1 MPLVTIKNLHK
12 QFENKTILKGIN
24 FSIAKGEFV
33 AIMGPS
39 GIGKTTF
46 LNILLGLDKAFD
58 GEFTVHTEKMAAVF
72 QEDRLLPWL
81 SIYDNLRIVNPY
93 VDYKKIKELL
103 ELMHLNDFA
112 KFPPPKL
119 SGGMKQRASIA
130 RALYYNA
137 DLIVMDEPLKS
148 TDKQL
153 SNQILHY
160 LKTQLKKENKSLIM
174 ITHDVSNAV
183 EISDYIYI
191 LDGKPASFIDRLEV
205 NENNKDEIAKRLD
218 KYADESSEKIS

>member
-1 MPLVTIKNLHK
+1 MPLVTIQNLHK
-12 QFENKTILKGIN
+12 QFENKTILQGIN

-33 AIMGPS
+33 SIMGPS

-58 GEFTVHTEKMAAVF
+58 GEFTLNTEKMAAVF

-81 SIYDNLRIVNPY
+81 NIYDNLRIVNPY
-93 VDYKKIKELL
+93 VEHNKIKKLL
-103 ELMHLNDFA
+103 ELMKLDDFA
-112 KFPPPKL
+112 NFSPTKL
-119 SGGMKQRASIA
+119 SGGMKQRVSIA
-130 RALYYNA
+130 RALYYDA
-137 DLIVMDEPLKS
+137 DLVVMDEPLKS

-191 LDGKPASFIDRLEV
+191 LDDKPASFIDRLEV
-205 NENNKDEIAKRLD
+205 NDGNKDEIAKRLD
-218 KYADESSEKIS
+218 KYAVDSN